1 MDSTTTKDRATA
13 DVWRERI
20 ESHCASGLSVRAWC
34 KANDVHEHGFYWWR
48 SRLGLS
54 PATGRRRRGAKADT
68 VHFAEVI
75 VAPVTT
81 STCAEPIRLR
91 LAGERELILPASMAV
106 ECIATL
112 IRAIE
117 GKPSTIEAAS

>member
-1 MDSTTTKDRATA
+1 MDTTKDRTTA

-20 ESHCASGLSVRAWC
+20 EAHQASGLSVRAWC

-54 PATGRRRRGAKADT
+54 PAGGRRRRGVKAD
-68 VHFAEVI
+68 VVRFAEVVVTP
-75 VAPVTT
+75 VAT

-91 LAGERELILPASMAV
+91 LAGERELILPASTPV
-106 ECIATL
+106 ERIATL
-112 IRAIE
+112 VRAIE
-117 GKPSTIEAAS
+117 ASS